1 MAEVTDR
8 RPPIGRPRN
17 PDVDEAVLKATLRR
31 LVEDGYTGMSLAKI
45 AADAGTTRPTM
56 YLRWPTKQALVVAA
70 IRFAFLQEIYP
81 VPEDSDELPPKQ
93 RLLRLLNRLQPN
105 GERDNRQLGATL
117 LAESNRIPELLEL
130 FEDEVI
136 LPRMQ
141 AITTLLDTMKQRGEI
156 RADVNTE
163 HVATMIY
170 GVRFVD
176 VLRRTPSPIDRNQ
189 ASVELLWPSLTAGL
203 D

>member
-1 MAEVTDR
+1 MAEATDR

-17 PDVDEAVLKATLRR
+17 PDVDEAVLRATMRR
-31 LVEDGYTGMSLAKI
+31 LVEDGYSGMSLAKI

-70 IRFAFLQEIYP
+70 IRFGFQHQVEPIP
-81 VPEDSDELPPKQ
+81 QDWHELPAKD
-93 RLLRLLNRLQPN
+93 RLLRLLHRLQPI
-105 GERDNRQLGATL
+105 GDHTNRQLSATL

-130 FEDEVI
+130 VEDEVI

-141 AITTLLDTMKQRGEI
+141 AIITLLDTMKQRREI
-156 RADVNTE
+156 RADVDTE
-163 HVATMIY
+163 HAATMIY
-170 GVRFVD
+170 GVRFIEG
-176 VLRRTPSPIDRNQ
+176 LRRTPSPVDRNQ

-203 D
+203 